1 MREFTFYK
9 ESALHH
15 LRFNSN
21 FSSRTLLVN
30 KKLIIFVDITKYKRR
45 MNQQFLKEI
54 EMGSKNALVKR
65 GSLHIIYIM
74 VVPLFPI
81 FQKN

>member
-1 MREFTFYK
+1 
-9 ESALHH
+9 
-15 LRFNSN
+15 
-21 FSSRTLLVN
+21 
-30 KKLIIFVDITKYKRR
+30 

>member
-1 MREFTFYK
+1 
-9 ESALHH
+9 
-15 LRFNSN
+15 
-21 FSSRTLLVN
+21 
-30 KKLIIFVDITKYKRR
+30 

-54 EMGSKNALVKR
+54 EMGSKNALVKKR
-65 GSLHIIYIM
+65 IITHIYIM